1 MSSDLVELVPGSS
14 VKLHRATLEKIRV
27 TSLNSTT
34 LARNLARELF
44 TDEELATHSLYGAR

>member
-14 VKLHRATLEKIRV
+14 VNIDRATLEKIKIS
-27 TSLNSTT
+27 SLNSTT